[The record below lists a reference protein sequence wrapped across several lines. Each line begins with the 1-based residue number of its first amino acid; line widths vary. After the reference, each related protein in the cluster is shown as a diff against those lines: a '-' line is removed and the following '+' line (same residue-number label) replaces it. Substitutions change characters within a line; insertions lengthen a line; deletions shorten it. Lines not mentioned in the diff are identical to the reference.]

1 MKIFVGNLSFHVTD
15 NDLRSTFEPFGEV
28 TSAGIVRDRDSGES
42 RGFAFI
48 DMPNQSEAQKAIDEL
63 NGKELLGRIA
73 NVNEARPMAAR
84 PRSGGGNYSS
94 HRGGGG
100 ANASHGG
107 GHSGGGHSG
116 PRKRPDYKR
125 GGKSR
130 FNRRSY

>member
-15 NDLRSTFEPFGEV
+15 TDLRSTFEPFGEV
-28 TSAGIVRDRDSGES
+28 ASAGIVRDRTTGES

-48 DMPNQSEAQKAIDEL
+48 EMPQQSEAQAAIDEL

-73 NVNEARPMAAR
+73 NVNEARPMPDR
-84 PRSGGGNYSS
+84 PRGQSNFSS
-94 HRGGGG
+94 HRPGGGG

-107 GHSGGGHSG
+107 GHGSGHSG